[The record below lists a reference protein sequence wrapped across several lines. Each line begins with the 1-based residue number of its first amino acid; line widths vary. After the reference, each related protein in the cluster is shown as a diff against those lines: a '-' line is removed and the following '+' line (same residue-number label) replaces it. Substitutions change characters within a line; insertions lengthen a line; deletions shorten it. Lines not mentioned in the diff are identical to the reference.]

1 MLNFYME
8 GKATEHPDI
17 SSQTEFQSI
26 ADKILEKRKKERS
39 ILPKKRGVQLPSF
52 VGKVVNKEEV
62 EIGEDYKKLP
72 REKMRD
78 QYDRKKDKNYESQ
91 YRKNNH

>member
-26 ADKILEKRKKERS
+26 ADKILEKRKKER
-39 ILPKKRGVQLPSF
+39 KT
-52 VGKVVNKEEV
+52 
-62 EIGEDYKKLP
+62 
-72 REKMRD
+72 
-78 QYDRKKDKNYESQ
+78 DKQTCN
-91 YRKNNH
+91 